1 MATSTNTV
9 IISSMMR
16 CTKHVAHVEEKE
28 NGYRISVGKAE
39 RKRLHG
45 RPRRRWEG
53 NIKMALKVMGLE
65 GITWIRLWIGKRY
78 GYCEAPQWTLGLHK
92 M

>member
-1 MATSTNTV
+1 MATSMNTI
-9 IISSMMR
+9 IISRMMR
-16 CTKHVAHVEEKE
+16 CTKHVAQMEEKE
-28 NGYRISVGKAE
+28 IGYRNLVGKTE

-45 RPRRRWEG
+45 RPRLRWEG
-53 NIKMALKVMGLE
+53 NIKMTLKVMGLE
-65 GITWIRLWIGKRY
+65 GVTWIRLRIGKRY